1 MNKEDISDAL
11 IRQNKYLSVL
21 YDISL
26 TVGKSLDLKEILNDV
41 LNLIIDF
48 MGVDAGII
56 FVINDETMEMVPVAF
71 KNIGEEVV
79 RDLQDNFVR
88 IGECVCGS
96 IAEYEQE
103 IVILEKASQDSRFTR
118 EASRKA
124 GIEFYAGFPLKA
136 KGKVNGVLC
145 SITYTSYKPD
155 GDQLSTLR
163 AATVPISLAIENS
176 RLFEDAKKKVD
187 AKLRYFIYESIVTN
201 SPKMQEII
209 RMVRKLT
216 DVPSNILIYG
226 ESGTG
231 KELIARTIHLNSLRK
246 EKPFIGLNCAAIPE
260 TLLES
265 ELFGYVKGA
274 FTGANSDKKGLFEAA
289 NGGTIFL
296 DEVDAMSLNLQ
307 VKLLR
312 VLQEKTFVKVGSV
325 QPIHLDVK
333 IIAATNRRLEDAIKQ
348 KQFRDDLFYRLNVVR
363 IELPPLRER
372 VEDISLLARYFVS
385 KFNKITGKKIRRISA
400 DALEVLN
407 TYLWPGNIRELEN
420 AIERAV
426 VMAETDEIKKEDLP
440 SDIVDPPDE
449 AKLDL
454 SIRNIEKQHI
464 VKVMSLVNGNK
475 RRAARLLG
483 VDVSTL
489 WRKLKSEGIAY
500 QDTPEVHEAQ
510 ES

>member
-1 MNKEDISDAL
+1 MEVKCENTDVFSDTL
-11 IRQNKYLSVL
+11 LKQNKYLSVL
-21 YDISL
+21 YDIAL
-26 TVGKSLDLKEILNDV
+26 TVSKSLDLKEILKDV
-41 LNLIIDF
+41 LDMIIDF
-48 MGVDAGII
+48 MGVDAGIV
-56 FVINDETMEMVPVAF
+56 FVINDETMEMIPVAF

-79 RDLQDNFVR
+79 KDLLENFVR
-88 IGECVCGS
+88 VGECVCGS
-96 IAEYEQE
+96 IAEYEKE
-103 IVILEKASQDSRFTR
+103 VVILEKASQDPRFTR
-118 EASRKA
+118 ESSKKA

-145 SITYTSYKPD
+145 SITYTPYKPD
-155 GDQLSTLR
+155 SDQLSTLR

-176 RLFEDAKKKVD
+176 RLFEDAQKKVD

-201 SPKMQEII
+201 SPKMKEII

-216 DVPSNILIYG
+216 DVLSNILIYG

-246 EKPFIGLNCAAIPE
+246 EKPFIALNCGAIPE
-260 TLLES
+260 SLLES

-274 FTGANSDKKGLFEAA
+274 FTGANADKKGLFEAA

-296 DEVDAMSLNLQ
+296 DEVDSMSLNLQ

-312 VLQEKTFVKVGSV
+312 VLQEKTFVKVGST
-325 QPIHLDVK
+325 QPISLDVK
-333 IIAATNRRLEDAIKQ
+333 IIAATNRRLEEAIKL
-348 KQFRDDLFYRLNVVR
+348 KQFREDLFYRLNVVR

-372 VEDISLLARYFVS
+372 VEDISLLARYFIS
-385 KFNKITGKKIRRISA
+385 KFNKITGKKIRRISG
-400 DALEVLN
+400 DALEILN

-440 SDIVDPPDE
+440 LEIVNPPDDS
-449 AKLDL
+449 KLDL
-454 SIRNIEKQHI
+454 TLRNIERQHI
-464 VKVMSLVNGNK
+464 VKVMSLVDGNK

-489 WRKLKSEGIAY
+489 WRKLKSEGIAFHDT
-500 QDTPEVHEAQ
+500 QDA
-510 ES
+510 